1 MVAQANGAGE
11 RLPHAVAVILRV
23 IAAVAVGY
31 GLAALVTILLA
42 RHLPM
47 PARDATQA
55 GVMAG
60 FVVHGGVVIWA
71 FAARTTLRAWGWL
84 AMLAVPLILVWRV
97 S

>member
-1 MVAQANGAGE
+1 MATQANGAGE

-31 GLAALVTILLA
+31 GLGALVTILLA
-42 RHLPM
+42 RHLPI

-60 FVVHGGVVIWA
+60 FLVHGGIIIWA

-84 AMLAVPLILVWRV
+84 AVPALPLILAWRLT
-97 S
+97 